1 IVGLEPSCI
10 SVFRDELENLFP
22 GRSVPMKTLSEF
34 IQHAGDSFRIPQ
46 MKRPA
51 IVQGHCHHK
60 AIMKFEPEE
69 EVMQKL
75 GLEFEHL
82 DSGCCGM
89 AGAFGFER
97 DHYDISIRIGER
109 VLLPRVREADDQ
121 TLIVADGFS
130 CREQIQQTTGK
141 RALHLAEVLQ
151 MAMHG

>member
-1 IVGLEPSCI
+1 
-10 SVFRDELENLFP
+10 
-22 GRSVPMKTLSEF
+22 
-34 IQHAGDSFRIPQ
+34 
-46 MKRPA
+46 MKRKA

-69 EVMQKL
+69 HVLQKI

-97 DHYDISIRIGER
+97 EHYDISIRIGER

-121 TLIVADGFS
+121 TLIIADGFS
-130 CREQIQQTTGK
+130 CREQIEQTTGK

-151 MAMHG
+151 MAQQL